1 MDRASLDTVESVV
14 RDGKVVISAD
24 DSTVVAMVQDA
35 VMSGRAVTFYLS
47 RAQFT
52 AVNAWY
58 WTPTRIR
65 AVGMEAVTHEEKA
78 RIESELGI
86 RISGSSYSNRIE
98 CHCGRGYGTFEF
110 VQQGI
115 REHGREAVAAALE
128 LEVSHVLRVNQPLTA
143 VCPDCDEELLARHDY
158 KQDKYACCKDTK
170 PDGGTPVA

>member
-58 WTPTRIR
+58 WTPP
-65 AVGMEAVTHEEKA
+65 A
-78 RIESELGI
+78 
-86 RISGSSYSNRIE
+86 SGRSAWR
-98 CHCGRGYGTFEF
+98 R
-110 VQQGI
+110 
-115 REHGREAVAAALE
+115 
-128 LEVSHVLRVNQPLTA
+128 
-143 VCPDCDEELLARHDY
+143 
-158 KQDKYACCKDTK
+158 
-170 PDGGTPVA
+170 